1 MKIDDKVHERIMEI
15 LKPLIPEGMTVG
27 METDLTVDLGFDSLK
42 VMKLLEDLE
51 DGFDISIPISIL
63 PEVRTVQDLTH
74 QIQKLTQPG
83 T

>member
-1 MKIDDKVHERIMEI
+1 MEIDDKVYERIMEI
-15 LKPLIPEGMTVG
+15 LKPLVPEGVTAG

-63 PEVRTVQDLTH
+63 PEVRTVQDLMH
-74 QIQKLTQPG
+74 QIQKLSQPG